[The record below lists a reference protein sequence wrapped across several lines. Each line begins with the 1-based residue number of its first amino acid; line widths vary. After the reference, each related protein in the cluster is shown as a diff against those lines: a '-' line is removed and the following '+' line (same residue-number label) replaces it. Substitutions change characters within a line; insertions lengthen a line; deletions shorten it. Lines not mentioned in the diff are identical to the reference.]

1 MNPRVR
7 TMLPR
12 ICALAIF
19 SSIMFSEVRETS
31 GEGYEEFF
39 YETDYP
45 TEAPPGEISIEPTS
59 NHSAAR
65 NHSATSEHSGIW
77 GFLLDLSWLCHL
89 AQRQCVPKDVCPEHR
104 KSSIFSCGGGYVC
117 CRFGSRCERKG
128 GYCAS
133 KCRGNFFNEYW
144 KCSDREMKCCVDAH
158 KTNLTSAQYMSAL
171 SQLAE

>member
-1 MNPRVR
+1 
-7 TMLPR
+7 MLAG
-12 ICALAIF
+12 IAA
-19 SSIMFSEVRETS
+19 EVRNTS
-31 GEGYEEFF
+31 AEDYEVYFR
-39 YETDYP
+39 ETDYP
-45 TEAPPGEISIEPTS
+45 TDASQEEISIEPAS
-59 NHSAAR
+59 NHSTATNHSKST
-65 NHSATSEHSGIW
+65 NHSATIEHSGIW

-89 AQRQCVPKDVCPEHR
+89 AQRQCVPKDVCPEDR

-158 KTNLTSAQYMSAL
+158 KTNLTSTQYISAL